1 MFCKAFD
8 QAPSTPPIEVSV
20 RLVVAAP
27 VSIGCRTRIEWFDPC
42 PTSHERMPFEPA
54 LLSNL
59 LLF

>member
-27 VSIGCRTRIEWFDPC
+27 VSIGCRTRTNCSIPVY
-42 PTSHERMPFEPA
+42 SA
-54 LLSNL
+54 
-59 LLF
+59 